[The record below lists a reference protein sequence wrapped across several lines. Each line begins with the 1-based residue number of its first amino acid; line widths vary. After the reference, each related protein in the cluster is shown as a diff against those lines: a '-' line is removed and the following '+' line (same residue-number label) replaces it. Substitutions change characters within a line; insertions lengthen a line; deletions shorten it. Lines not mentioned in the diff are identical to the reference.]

1 MTRFS
6 TAIANHILFLALKST
21 VVGLSTLVT
30 CWCMTPT
37 ISSNMPHSS
46 TPKASQLSYTLSRST
61 SSFPLSLVTRSSI
74 RHSMILTFVPLIT
87 NISIVVNPCL
97 AILIKDLTLVHQDFK
112 NPNLVESDKLFNLQ
126 TKTTLKLDTLRR
138 FRPTSL

>member
-6 TAIANHILFLALKST
+6 TAIANHVLFLALKST
-21 VVGLSTLVT
+21 VVDLSTLVT

-46 TPKASQLSYTLSRST
+46 KPKTSQLSCTLSRST
-61 SSFPLSLVTRSSI
+61 SSFPLSLVTRNSCWYT
-74 RHSMILTFVPLIT
+74 ILTFVPLIT
-87 NISIVVNPCL
+87 NISIVARPCL
-97 AILIKDLTLVHQDFK
+97 AILIKDPKLVHQDCK
-112 NPNLVESDKLFNLQ
+112 NPNLVESDKLFNLRM
-126 TKTTLKLDTLRR
+126 KTTLKLDTLRR